1 MIVDARIVFPH
12 PGLPWIQRTLAF
24 PPSSSSIHPVT
35 SDSASIHL
43 QVSVCRTRSTLCLTW
58 ARNGSGS
65 SHFSISLCYRETQL
79 SSPPFWKGDT
89 FLHHPQS
96 LHQHFALLQDPR
108 SACQDWIVPVSPRI
122 ARRITHVE
130 FAPRPKHE
138 ASCSLP
144 ALVQQTVTLSCKPLL
159 SRQHT

>member
-12 PGLPWIQRTLAF
+12 PGLPWIQRTLPF

-35 SDSASIHL
+35 SDSVSIHL
-43 QVSVCRTRSTLCLTW
+43 QVSVCRTRSTLFLTW

-65 SHFSISLCYRETQL
+65 SHFPMFLCYRETQL
-79 SSPPFWKGDT
+79 SSPPFWEGDT
-89 FLHHPQS
+89 SLHYSQS
-96 LHQHFALLQDPR
+96 LHLHLALLQNPKLT
-108 SACQDWIVPVSPRI
+108 CQDWIVLVSSRV
-122 ARRITHVE
+122 ARQITHVE

-144 ALVQQTVTLSCKPLL
+144 ELV
-159 SRQHT
+159 